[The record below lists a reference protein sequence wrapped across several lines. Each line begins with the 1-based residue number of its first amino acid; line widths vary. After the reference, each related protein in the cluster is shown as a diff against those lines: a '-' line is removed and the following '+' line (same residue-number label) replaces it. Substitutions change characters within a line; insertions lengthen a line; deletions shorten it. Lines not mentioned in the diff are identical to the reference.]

1 MLPLGW
7 REREQK
13 GLQMH
18 REYQGTVVKQ
28 IIAVQLSQAFRRNT
42 EKEINLSGDLW
53 KVAPKGLLKSR
64 F

>member
-1 MLPLGW
+1 M
-7 REREQK
+7 
-13 GLQMH
+13 QMH

-53 KVAPKGLLKSR
+53 KVAPKGLLKS
-64 F
+64 